1 MTVIATETGYLE
13 KPYLSEDPYLS
24 GQIAG
29 AMGFQAN
36 LIIETQD
43 QLGMQANG
51 IIDDDNP
58 VGMEAFGFIGTTVG
72 LGFQA
77 NAIIDFTNPVA
88 MQAVGNIDDDLAL
101 GFEAIQD
108 TLSHTLHD
116 KYLVEPYLS
125 QSYLASLMCANLGMQ
140 ANAIIETTD
149 AQGMQANLIIED
161 RLVPIGMQAAI
172 TIDALNALGFQAD
185 SVAVL
190 QLGMQAT
197 IVIYNDNR
205 LRVMCDFPSRGL
217 TTTNWTASS
226 TEPGDYDINNLDT
239 DIPEQIWRSA
249 TGVVTSIN
257 ITCDTGIPQGVAVD
271 TIFID
276 NHNFTSSASIVVQAS
291 NDAGFGTIGFTTT
304 MEVTEDRM
312 FYIKPTAALEQYRY
326 WRFNINDTTNPDG
339 FISIGIIAF
348 GSAIIFQDNCFTDQI
363 RYEVR
368 DFADTVPTEG
378 FTNVA
383 NSRALRNILGLE
395 FRLIDSNQRSFELL
409 DDIFRDARTIL
420 KCLWIPTP
428 SSTNQELTKK
438 FAAFGKLTRLPVR
451 THNNK
456 GPDLD
461 YATFTIEVDESK

>member
-29 AMGFQAN
+29 AMGFQATLVIETSDQVGMQGN
-36 LIIETQD
+36 GIIED
-43 QLGMQANG
+43 DHAIGMQA
-51 IIDDDNP
+51 D
-58 VGMEAFGFIGTTVG
+58 GFIGTTVG

-77 NAIIDFTNPVA
+77 NAIIDISSA
-88 MQAVGNIDDDLAL
+88 IGLQAIGNIEDDLSL

-108 TLSHTLHD
+108 VLSHTLHGT
-116 KYLVEPYLS
+116 YLVQPYLS
-125 QSYLASLMCANLGMQ
+125 ESYLAAKICAHMGMQ

-149 AQGMQANLIIED
+149 SVGMQANLVIAD
-161 RLVPIGMQAAI
+161 QPFPIGMQASI
-172 TIDALNALGFQAD
+172 TINATDALGFQAD
-185 SVAVL
+185 SIAVL
-190 QLGMQAT
+190 QMGFQAT

-205 LRVMCDFPSRGL
+205 LRVLCNFPSRGL
-217 TTTNWTASS
+217 TTTNWTATS
-226 TEPGDYDINNLDT
+226 TEPGDYDVNNLDT
-239 DIPEQIWRSA
+239 DIQEQIWRSA
-249 TGVVTSIN
+249 TGVVTSVN
-257 ITCDTGIPQGVAVD
+257 LTCDTGIPQGIAVD

-276 NHNFTSSASIVVQAS
+276 NHNFTSSASVVVQAS
-291 NDAGFGTIGFTTT
+291 NDPGFGTIGFTTT
-304 MEVTEDRM
+304 MQVTEDRM

-326 WRFNINDTTNPDG
+326 WRFNINDPTQPAG

-348 GSAIIFQDNCFTDQI
+348 GSSIIFQDNCFTDQI

-378 FTNVA
+378 FTNVS

-395 FRLIDSNQRSFELL
+395 FRSIDSSERSFELL
-409 DDIFRDARTIL
+409 DDIFRDARTVL

-428 SSTNQELTKK
+428 SSTDQELTKK

-451 THNNK
+451 VHNNK